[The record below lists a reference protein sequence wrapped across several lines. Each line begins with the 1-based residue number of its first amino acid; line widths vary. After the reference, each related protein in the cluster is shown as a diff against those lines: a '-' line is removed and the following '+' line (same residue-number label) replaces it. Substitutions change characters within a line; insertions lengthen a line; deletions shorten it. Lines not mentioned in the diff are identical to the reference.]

1 MKNNRIRFLS
11 ILLAMLLALTA
22 CGGSNGGSGNSSDG
36 GNSGGGTTADA
47 PAPSNGGEPIKDIIL
62 WETSGTRELEEF
74 FILHTEQAKD
84 LNVLTN
90 AYSPLL
96 ELSPPSELGPAV
108 ATKWDT
114 PDNGLTWNF
123 ELRDDVTW
131 VDVNGNEK
139 AKCTAQDWITSMEWI
154 LNYAKN
160 GTNNTSMLRAMV
172 AGAEEYFQYTK
183 ALTET
188 EGEEAAKALKS
199 DNAEFQKVGVKAPDD
214 THLTYTCV
222 KPCPYFETLCTSAA
236 LYPVSQAEIDE
247 KTVDGMVGMTNLDMW
262 YNGPYTITEYINN
275 NTKTLTK
282 NPAYWDKDCSLFD
295 TVTIVM
301 IESGT
306 TDDSLYETGEVDFTE
321 LNIAN
326 LDAILKDPS
335 DERNDYLVET
345 QIKKYSYQFQ
355 LNFNKKNEDGTLD
368 TNWNTAVAN
377 ENFRQA
383 LLCGVNLKNFWE
395 RTNRINPLGIENLC
409 FTMKGLLKFSDG
421 RDYTDRVI
429 ELMEYPDSNGDLPRR
444 FDEAKGIEYRDK
456 AKEELTAKGVTFPIQ
471 MDYYIKAGSATG
483 LDNATVLKECV
494 EGTLGSDFINLNIKT
509 YVNSQ
514 TQEVTAPGL
523 HSIAGSGWGAD
534 YGDVENFH
542 DQIVYG
548 SDNAYYANSYTY
560 INECQDPE
568 VIALFQEFT
577 DKVNE
582 AKAIVDDLD
591 ARYEAFAQAEAFLLQ
606 HALTWPEYYEN
617 TWQLTKINDYTKINA
632 LYGIQNYTYKNWETS
647 TEAYTA
653 EDYARFAAEA
663 NG

>member
-1 MKNNRIRFLS
+1 M
-11 ILLAMLLALTA
+11 
-22 CGGSNGGSGNSSDG
+22 
-36 GNSGGGTTADA
+36 
-47 PAPSNGGEPIKDIIL
+47 
-62 WETSGTRELEEF
+62 
-74 FILHTEQAKD
+74 
-84 LNVLTN
+84 N
-90 AYSPLL
+90 A
-96 ELSPPSELGPAV
+96 
-108 ATKWDT
+108 
-114 PDNGLTWNF
+114 
-123 ELRDDVTW
+123 
-131 VDVNGNEK
+131 
-139 AKCTAQDWITSMEWI
+139 
-154 LNYAKN
+154 
-160 GTNNTSMLRAMV
+160 
-172 AGAEEYFQYTK
+172 
-183 ALTET
+183 
-188 EGEEAAKALKS
+188 
-199 DNAEFQKVGVKAPDD
+199 
-214 THLTYTCV
+214 
-222 KPCPYFETLCTSAA
+222 PYFETLCTSAA